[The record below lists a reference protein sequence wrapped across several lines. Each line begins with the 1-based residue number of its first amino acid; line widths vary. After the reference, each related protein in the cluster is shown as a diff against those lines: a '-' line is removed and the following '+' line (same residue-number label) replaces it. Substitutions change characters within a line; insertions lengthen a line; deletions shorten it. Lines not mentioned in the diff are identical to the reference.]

1 MCRLANHAN
10 ALHSHTH
17 ICTQKPPV
25 FAGAQRGLTSHFTRA
40 GVWGGGI
47 SGGNSRLCL
56 GLGGGGCRT
65 IATSD
70 QSGGRCMTLEFKF
83 MCCLQRDA
91 HKETMRGTGSVT
103 GENDRT
109 EGRGR
114 REERSRKCR
123 PTGEGMGSPKKS
135 ARSWVIWSDRVT
147 VSEASGVHKGMPVE

>member
-1 MCRLANHAN
+1 M
-10 ALHSHTH
+10 HTKAPCVCGSTEGAH
-17 ICTQKPPV
+17 ISLYQS
-25 FAGAQRGLTSHFTRA
+25 RS
-40 GVWGGGI
+40 VWGGHI
-47 SGGNSRLCL
+47 RRQFQTVSRM
-56 GLGGGGCRT
+56 GGGGCRT

>member
-1 MCRLANHAN
+1 MLMR
-10 ALHSHTH
+10 STHTH
-17 ICTQKPPV
+17 TYAHKSP
-25 FAGAQRGLTSHFTRA
+25 
-40 GVWGGGI
+40 
-47 SGGNSRLCL
+47 LCL
-56 GLGGGGCRT
+56 REHRGGSHLTLTEQECVGGAYQEAIPDCVSDGGGGCRT

-147 VSEASGVHKGMPVE
+147 VSEASGVHKGMPVK